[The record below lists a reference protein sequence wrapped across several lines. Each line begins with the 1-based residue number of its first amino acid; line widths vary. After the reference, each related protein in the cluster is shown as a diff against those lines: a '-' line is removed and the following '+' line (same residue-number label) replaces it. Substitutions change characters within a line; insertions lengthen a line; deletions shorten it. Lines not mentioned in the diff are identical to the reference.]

1 MHSSLS
7 NGGSFV
13 FSAALWWCSAVMLW
27 SHSSA
32 LWVPSCLIICHRRPH
47 SFDMPPAASQNR
59 AGDYRRRG
67 PFKASPRRS
76 IIPFTP
82 PPAPPWFLLLKSL
95 YSSSPPSVLLSP
107 AHFFQHLHLMEPS
120 REIIVQRTGLCALV
134 RCGGVHHQ
142 SWADTLAQRQTHTGG
157 PREDKYW
164 LAAETKHTANQS
176 FLRKLDRFLD
186 PRDGF
191 QTPNNTETLGESAR
205 MFWPVFLLPD
215 LQKCLIWYSFFG

>member
-13 FSAALWWCSAVMLW
+13 FCAALWWCSAVMPR

-32 LWVPSCLIICHRRPH
+32 LWVPSCLIICHRRPR

-82 PPAPPWFLLLKSL
+82 PTPPHTSCPVPPLKKSILFLPSFSCSFLPAP
-95 YSSSPPSVLLSP
+95 SPDGAIKGNHCPEDGPVCFGEVRGGTPSVVGRHTRSETD
-107 AHFFQHLHLMEPS
+107 ACW
-120 REIIVQRTGLCALV
+120 R
-134 RCGGVHHQ
+134 
-142 SWADTLAQRQTHTGG
+142 AQRG
-157 PREDKYW
+157 
-164 LAAETKHTANQS
+164 
-176 FLRKLDRFLD
+176 
-186 PRDGF
+186 
-191 QTPNNTETLGESAR
+191 
-205 MFWPVFLLPD
+205 
-215 LQKCLIWYSFFG
+215 